1 MTCPNCGAALDES
14 VAKCPYCGSTNFPG
28 AEKEYMKELHELHND
43 LEKLE
48 EVPMDCFEDS
58 IKKES
63 VRAGKRIGISLLVVA
78 LLALGILLFLQFN
91 DSQLQKKNAAQTAW
105 ERTAFPKMDAWY
117 EEGNYDAV
125 LDYIVTDEEAQ
136 KYSIY
141 NWKHSDFIWAYA
153 DYLMITDWEKYSEK
167 DIMTAMTSLL
177 IMVRLEDMRQEDST
191 KVKTYQREAEK
202 ILSEHYNMTLEQLQK
217 RYEEE
222 VKK

>member
-1 MTCPNCGAALDES
+1 MTCPNCGAALGDS

-28 AEKEYMKELHELHND
+28 AEKEYMNELHELHKD

-63 VRAGKRIGISLLVVA
+63 VRTGKRIGISLLA
-78 LLALGILLFLQFN
+78 TGLLALGIFLLFRFN
-91 DSQLQKKNAAQTAW
+91 DSQLHKQDAAQIAW

-117 EEGNYDAV
+117 EDENYDAV
-125 LDYIVTDEEAQ
+125 LDYILDDPKSQ
-136 KYSIY
+136 NYSIY

-153 DYLMITDWEKYSEK
+153 DYRMIMDPEKYSEK
-167 DIMTAMTSLL
+167 EIIMAMTSLL
-177 IMVRLEDMRQEDST
+177 IMMRMEDMRQEDSV
-191 KVKTYQREAEK
+191 KVKAYQEEAEQ
-202 ILSEHYNMTLEQLQK
+202 ILNERYNMTLDELQK
-217 RYEEE
+217 QYEEE